1 MSRCSGYVKVFF
13 ELVEWRDSIKDR
25 RKAEKIQRVI
35 NRKLEY
41 LKRIQYP
48 YLIILYKVN
57 DCGLKHLLELGVNEV

>member
-57 DCGLKHLLELGVNEV
+57 DCGLKHLLELG

>member
-57 DCGLKHLLELGVNEV
+57 DCGLKHLLELGGK

>member
-1 MSRCSGYVKVFF
+1 MSNGGYAYVKVFF
-13 ELVEWRDSIKDR
+13 ELVKWRDSIKDR

-57 DCGLKHLLELGVNEV
+57 DCGLKQLLQLVEE